1 MNKKVSFNIPV
12 HSDFRYLGDCLFSI
26 ASQKYPEFEII
37 IVFDVDNRRMTKK
50 AAEEAEKALN
60 EFNKIFETV
69 KTKIERT
76 LNFHIIITEPCTI
89 GKARQI
95 GVEAADGDIIA
106 FIDSDCVLPSDDWLS
121 KMVEPFEK
129 GGEIIIGHGFSEKN
143 PKKQSIWA
151 PPQEIDV
158 VFTLGAFHRDDPA
171 IMRYSILCNPYNP
184 DITPGTGHTLIRKS
198 AITRAG
204 GFRDINSCEDLDL
217 MRRLQGRIVYIAE
230 CGVYHYYAITFGEF
244 IRKFRKAEKNRLK
257 AGAQGNPHK
266 RTALVKYKGE
276 MFTRA
281 LIGRE
286 DPAWLLWPFA
296 DTALIVAKIRT
307 KLFA

>member
-1 MNKKVSFNIPV
+1 
-12 HSDFRYLGDCLFSI
+12 
-26 ASQKYPEFEII
+26 
-37 IVFDVDNRRMTKK
+37 MTKK
-50 AAEEAEKALN
+50 AAEEAEEA
-60 EFNKIFETV
+60 
-69 KTKIERT
+69 IEKYNDIIENLQAGIRRNVVIRT
-76 LNFHIIITEPCTI
+76 IITEPCTI

-95 GVEAADGDIIA
+95 GVEAAEGEIMA
-106 FIDSDCVLPSDDWLS
+106 FIDSDCVLTSENWLS
-121 KMVEPFEK
+121 TMVEPFET
-129 GGEIIIGHGFSEKN
+129 GGHIITGSKIGKKN
-143 PKKQSIWA
+143 PECESIWV
-151 PPQEIDV
+151 PPEEIDV
-158 VFTLGAFHRDDPA
+158 VWTLGTFHSSDPA
-171 IMRYSILCNPYNP
+171 IMRYSILSNPYNP
-184 DITPGTGHTLIRKS
+184 EIPPGTGHTLIRKS
-198 AITRAG
+198 AIIRAG